1 MCGQLQIGL
10 IDITYARR
18 GASANK
24 WRNPVCVRIAQS
36 TRAKGMNVDSN
47 GALDKSKIRPGE
59 RAGHLPGVP
68 AIVERTVRHGI
79 TVGKN
84 RRGIV
89 IDDGDSNSVKLL
101 RNICQ
106 PFVADLIARSGIV
119 RTVDISAPPKAVL
132 LRSDSISNHSSDGGG
147 RRRIQAADQ
156 QQRCVFKL
164 TDSAEALKV
173 RIGNRPGNMFK
184 EKSEHG
190 YLGIHRGFIATRDR
204 TCAWVVAWIGRG
216 AWTN

>member
-1 MCGQLQIGL
+1 
-10 IDITYARR
+10 
-18 GASANK
+18 
-24 WRNPVCVRIAQS
+24 
-36 TRAKGMNVDSN
+36 GMNVDCNS
-47 GALDKSKIRPGE
+47 ALDKSKIRPGE

-119 RTVDISAPPKAVL
+119 RTVDISAPPKAIL
-132 LRSDSISNHSSDGGG
+132 LRSDSIGNHSPDGGG
-147 RRRIQAADQ
+147 RRRIQAAHQ
-156 QQRCVFKL
+156 QQRCVFRL
-164 TDSAEALKV
+164 TNSAEALKV
-173 RIGNRPGNMFK
+173 SRNRAAMVVSYSSRVISSSTEQSSP
-184 EKSEHG
+184 
-190 YLGIHRGFIATRDR
+190 TRWSR
-204 TCAWVVAWIGRG
+204 AIRRCWA
-216 AWTN
+216 